1 MGKSK
6 KMSRSKKE
14 QVSLEYMMVF
24 AFAFLVVAVVL
35 VYIYVTGIHNTTSTN
50 AYCYLTPDMPCQ
62 GMYVIS
68 NSVSPTNAKAYVIFT
83 NDKGTGIY
91 VKPGSFYFYPS
102 ASNTVY
108 SGECFPSNIPQG
120 GIVVCNV
127 TISNLNGGLSA
138 GEQVN
143 PKFNI
148 GYSVCSNNYCNGLSQ
163 NAPVFNTTG
172 TGTVYV
178 AQSAPSLYY
187 ITIKSNSINVTID
200 GVNYSRGSKL
210 TVFKGIKYTLFGQV
224 PAGYNFGSW
233 TGTGG
238 VSVASSSA
246 QSTVLSAT
254 ANGTISGS
262 YLTQTSSSTSTSSTS
277 TSSTSTSSTS
287 TSSTSTSSTSTTS
300 TSSTSTSTIACS
312 LGSLSYST
320 PGGPYAVTVPIG
332 CSAATVTLTGGAG
345 GGGGA
350 VVSYPMPNKDKCGPD
365 NGLGLVGGG
374 AGGRGG
380 SGASLA
386 GSISVTSG
394 ETLYIWVGGGGGD
407 SVTLNPTGT
416 VPYSPAGVNGI
427 NGGASGGAGY
437 NYVIISPPP
446 NPNVYCSGGSGGGGG
461 GYSAIGTSSAPSSF
475 IAIASGGGGG
485 GGASIAGDG
494 VIGGSGEQSGAN
506 GFSYRTCSGS
516 GGGGATTSSGGSA
529 GSAAYSGSAYA
540 GGQGAYGACG
550 TGDFSQTT
558 AGGGG
563 GGGAGYYGGGGG
575 GSANAGAG
583 GGSTWWS
590 SAFTETSYNPAS
602 NPGGRGWTF
611 GVTSSTAPTANNG
624 IVVITW
630 S

>member
-262 YLTQTSSSTSTSSTS
+262 YLTQTSSSTSTT
-277 TSSTSTSSTS
+277 
-287 TSSTSTSSTSTTS
+287 
-300 TSSTSTSTIACS
+300 STSTSTSLLYYTFNEAPDPLTVGTVSPGSGSYPAGSTLTITATPDTGYHFVDWTCS
-312 LGSLSYST
+312 GTGCYSGT
-320 PGGPYAVTVPIG
+320 
-332 CSAATVTLTGGAG
+332 SSSATVTLGVDNIEETAHFAINSYTFTESASPTAG
-345 GGGGA
+345 GT
-350 VVSYPMPNKDKCGPD
+350 VSP
-365 NGLGLVGGG
+365 
-374 AGGRGG
+374 G
-380 SGASLA
+380 SGNYNY
-386 GSISVTSG
+386 GSSVTIS
-394 ETLYIWVGGGGGD
+394 E
-407 SVTLNPTGT
+407 
-416 VPYSPAGVNGI
+416 SPA
-427 NGGASGGAGY
+427 AGY
-437 NYVIISPPP
+437 HLV
-446 NPNVYCSGGSGGGGG
+446 
-461 GYSAIGTSSAPSSF
+461 
-475 IAIASGGGGG
+475 
-485 GGASIAGDG
+485 DW
-494 VIGGSGEQSGAN
+494 
-506 GFSYRTCSGS
+506 TCSGTKCYS
-516 GGGGATTSSGGSA
+516 GTGSSNTIIISSDVTEIANFASTSTTTS
-529 GSAAYSGSAYA
+529 
-540 GGQGAYGACG
+540 
-550 TGDFSQTT
+550 T
-558 AGGGG
+558 
-563 GGGAGYYGGGGG
+563 
-575 GSANAGAG
+575 
-583 GGSTWWS
+583 STS
-590 SAFTETSYNPAS
+590 RCCS
-602 NPGGRGWTF
+602 RRR
-611 GVTSSTAPTANNG
+611 
-624 IVVITW
+624 
-630 S
+630 